1 LPAVSLQPLEDV
13 RDQVRARLNLVDVV
27 QQHVRLRKAGREWVG
42 LCPFHDEKTPS
53 FSVNEQLQSW
63 YCFGCSRGG
72 DIFKFVELREKVTFP
87 EALRILAEVA
97 GVEMPERSGPDQART
112 RLKRR
117 ILELNALAVQYYE
130 YVLHTTPAGE
140 PGRALLEKRGV
151 GEHTARRFGLG
162 YAPGGANFA
171 SYLARRQ
178 RSQADAEA
186 AGLVRRGQ
194 DFFQRR
200 LVVPIRDE
208 RGQTLAFTG
217 RTVLSEEVRKYVNT
231 PESPAYV
238 KGRVLF
244 ALDLARPEIEKRGHA
259 VLMEGQFDVIVA
271 HQYGVGNAVASSG
284 TALTDDQLTLLKRFT
299 DQVVLSFDND
309 AAGSAAA
316 SRAIELAQTQSMR
329 TRVLRL
335 PAGAKDPDEFLRGG
349 GSWEDVLRAAPTG
362 WEHLLREA
370 IGERSASRPAD
381 LELALR
387 DGNAVLARIEDPAMR
402 DQYRQEAAL
411 WLGIDEKLWV
421 YQPPR
426 RPPSRVQTAATPEPI
441 RQNRLDRQSV
451 GKKVS
456 RTVGYLLQVLAVRPE
471 ALERVRATLNLAD
484 LEGDDRLAY
493 LHMVETLQK
502 GGLEALGRELTD
514 FPVELESLVRKAW
527 AAPPP
532 GVSDE
537 VVDDVIGRIA
547 RSAMTRRKR
556 GIIAGLAEAER
567 LGDRERVAA
576 LEAEWRQL
584 NGRR

>member
-1 LPAVSLQPLEDV
+1 VSLQPLEDV

-42 LCPFHDEKTPS
+42 ICPFHEEKTPS

-117 ILELNALAVQYYE
+117 ILELNTLAVQYYE

-140 PGRALLEKRGV
+140 EGRALLEKRGV

-178 RSQADAEA
+178 RSLADAEA

-194 DFFQRR
+194 DFFQQR

-309 AAGSAAA
+309 TAGGAAA

-349 GSWEDVLRAAPTG
+349 GSWEDALRAAPTG

-387 DGNAVLARIEDPAMR
+387 DGNAVLSRIEDPAMR

-426 RPPSRVQTAATPEPI
+426 RPPSRAQTAATPEPI
-441 RQNRLDRQSV
+441 RQNRLDRQPV

-547 RSAMTRRKR
+547 RSAVTRRKR

-567 LGDRERVAA
+567 LGDREKVAA

>member
-1 LPAVSLQPLEDV
+1 VPLQPLEDV

-27 QQHVRLRKAGREWVG
+27 QQHVRLRKTGREWVG
-42 LCPFHDEKTPS
+42 LCPFHEEKTPS

-72 DIFKFVELREKVTFP
+72 DMFTFVELKEKVTFP

-97 GVEMPERSGPDQART
+97 GVDMPERSAPDQART
-112 RLKRR
+112 RLKRQ
-117 ILELNALAVQYYE
+117 ILELNTLAAMYYE

-140 PGRALLEKRGV
+140 PGRALLERRGV
-151 GEHTARRFGLG
+151 GEQVARRFGLG

-178 RSQADAEA
+178 RSLADAQA

-194 DFFQRR
+194 DFFQHR

-217 RTVLSEEVRKYVNT
+217 RTVLADEVRKYVNT
-231 PESPAYV
+231 PETAAYV

-271 HQYGVGNAVASSG
+271 HQFGVGNAVASSG
-284 TALTDDQLTLLKRFT
+284 TALTEEQLSLLKRFT
-299 DQVVLSFDND
+299 DEVVLSFDND
-309 AAGSAAA
+309 SAGRAAA
-316 SRAIELAQTQSMR
+316 ARAIELGQRHGVR
-329 TRVLRL
+329 TRVLQL
-335 PAGAKDPDEFLRGG
+335 PDGVKDPDEFLRAG
-349 GSWEDVLRAAPTG
+349 GSWEQALRAAPTG

-370 IGERSASRPAD
+370 IGGRSASRPAD

-387 DGNAVLARIEDPAMR
+387 DGNAVLARIEDPALR
-402 DQYRQEAAL
+402 DQYRQEASR
-411 WLGIDEKLWV
+411 WLGIDERLWV
-421 YQPPR
+421 YQA
-426 RPPSRVQTAATPEPI
+426 PSRQPARQPAAANVE
-441 RQNRLDRQSV
+441 RAGDNRLESQPA

-456 RTVGYLLQVLAVRPE
+456 RAVGYLLQVLAVRPE

-502 GGLEALGRELTD
+502 GGLEALGRELAG
-514 FPVELESLVRKAW
+514 FPVELESLVRQAW

-537 VVDDVIGRIA
+537 VVDDVVARIA
-547 RSAMTRRKR
+547 RSAVVRRKR

-567 LGDRERVAA
+567 LGDREKVAA
-576 LEAEWRQL
+576 LEAELRQL
-584 NGRR
+584 NDRT

>member
-1 LPAVSLQPLEDV
+1 VPLQPLEDV

-42 LCPFHDEKTPS
+42 ICPFHEEKTPS

-72 DIFKFVELREKVTFP
+72 DVFRFVELREKVPFP
-87 EALRILAEVA
+87 EALRILAEMA

-117 ILELNALAVQYYE
+117 ILELNALAVMYYE
-130 YVLHTTPAGE
+130 YVLHTTPAGQA
-140 PGRALLEKRGV
+140 GRALLEKRGV
-151 GEHTARRFGLG
+151 GEQTARRFGLG

-171 SYLARRQ
+171 AYLARRQ
-178 RSQADAEA
+178 RSLADAEA

-194 DFFQRR
+194 DFFQHR

-217 RTVLSEEVRKYVNT
+217 RTVVSEEVRKYVNT
-231 PESPAYV
+231 PETPAYF

-244 ALDLARPEIEKRGHA
+244 ALDLARAEIEKRGHA

-271 HQYGVGNAVASSG
+271 HQFGVGNAVASSG
-284 TALTDDQLTLLKRFT
+284 TALTEDQIKLLKRFT
-299 DQVVLSFDND
+299 DQGVLSFDND
-309 AAGSAAA
+309 SAGRSAA
-316 SRAIELAQTQSMR
+316 SRAIEVAQGQDLR

-335 PAGAKDPDEFLRGG
+335 PPEAKDPDEFLRGG
-349 GSWEDVLRAAPTG
+349 GSWDTALRAAPTG
-362 WEHLLREA
+362 WEYLLRDA
-370 IGERSASRPAD
+370 IGDRSATTPAD

-402 DQYRQEAAL
+402 EQYRQEAAL
-411 WLGIDEKLWV
+411 WLGIDERLWV

-426 RPPSRVQTAATPEPI
+426 RPPTRSQTAAQPARSGE
-441 RQNRLDRQSV
+441 NRLDGQAV
-451 GKKVS
+451 GKKLS
-456 RTVGYLLQVLAVRPE
+456 KTLGYLVQVLAVRPE
-471 ALERVRATLNLAD
+471 VLERIRATLNLAD
-484 LEGDDRLAY
+484 LEGDDRVAY

-502 GGLEALGRELTD
+502 GGLEALGRDLPD
-514 FPVELESLVRKAW
+514 FPAELESLVRQAW

-532 GVSDE
+532 SVDDE
-537 VVDDVIGRIA
+537 VVDDVIRRIA
-547 RSAMTRRKR
+547 SSARARRKR

-576 LEAEWRQL
+576 LESEWKQL
-584 NGRR
+584 DGRP